1 MNIYHSK
8 SKQAITS
15 AVITMSLILII
26 TGGATFILAG
36 PLSAFAQD
44 NNSTNISESFMEKIT
59 ASKPFFSESGMIT
72 DVKDLGDNKTEFTY
86 AGNGTL
92 NGNIS
97 VTTKGTFNT
106 SLIAGTVEY
115 GKGSGQA
122 TTTDGS
128 LNLSYDILYVQNIT
142 QDSKLPFTGALIW
155 KTNSTS
161 QLDLND
167 EVFGIVKGESDEISH
182 NYAYS
187 AWGLR

>member
-1 MNIYHSK
+1 MNRYYPK

-15 AVITMSLILII
+15 AIITMSLVLII

-36 PLSAFAQD
+36 PLTAFAQD
-44 NNSTNISESFMEKIT
+44 NNSTDVSETLLEKIT

-72 DVKDLGDNKTEFTY
+72 DFKDLGDNKTEFTY

-115 GKGSGQA
+115 GKGIGQA

-128 LNLSYDILYVQNIT
+128 QNISYDILYVQNIT
-142 QDSKLPFTGALIW
+142 QDSKLPFIGALIW
-155 KTNSTS
+155 KTNSTG

-167 EVFGIVKGESDEISH
+167 DVFGIVKGESDEISH

>member
-1 MNIYHSK
+1 MFL
-8 SKQAITS
+8 A
-15 AVITMSLILII
+15 LLI
-26 TGGATFILAG
+26 TGGATFILSG

-44 NNSTNISESFMEKIT
+44 NNSTAISETLIEKIT
-59 ASKPFFSESGMIT
+59 TSKPFFSESGTIT
-72 DVKDLGDNKTEFTY
+72 DFKDLGGNKTEFTY
-86 AGNGTL
+86 VGNGTL
-92 NGNIS
+92 NGNIK

-128 LNLSYDILYVQNIT
+128 QNVNYDILYVQNIT
-142 QDSKLPFTGALIW
+142 QERKLPFNGALIW
-155 KTNSTS
+155 KTNSTG
-161 QLDLND
+161 QMDLDDN
-167 EVFGIVKGESDEISH
+167 VFGIVKGESDGISH